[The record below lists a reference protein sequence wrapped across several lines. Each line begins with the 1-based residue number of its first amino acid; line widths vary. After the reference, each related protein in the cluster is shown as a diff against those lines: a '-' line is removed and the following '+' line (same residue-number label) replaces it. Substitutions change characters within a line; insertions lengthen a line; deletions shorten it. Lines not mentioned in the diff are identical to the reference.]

1 MTKQEMGQIHQ
12 IRQSIIIQSQK
23 LIALRSRAECI
34 KPKLDG
40 MPRGYNRKD
49 NMADIID
56 KIIKAENII
65 SRQQR
70 LLNRLILQAET
81 QIRSI
86 SDKDVRRIFRLRY
99 IGCLSWQEIA
109 DALGDGY
116 TQNSVRKIIYRTQI

>member
-1 MTKQEMGQIHQ
+1 MTKQEMGQIYQ

-56 KIIKAENII
+56 KIIKIENII

-70 LLNRLILQAET
+70 LLSRLIWQAET
-81 QIRSI
+81 QIRGI
-86 SDKDVRRIFRLRY
+86 SDKDVRQIFRLRY
-99 IGCLSWQEIA
+99 IGGLSWQEIA
-109 DALGDGY
+109 DALGEGY
-116 TQNSVRKIIYRTQI
+116 TSNSVRKIIYRTQI